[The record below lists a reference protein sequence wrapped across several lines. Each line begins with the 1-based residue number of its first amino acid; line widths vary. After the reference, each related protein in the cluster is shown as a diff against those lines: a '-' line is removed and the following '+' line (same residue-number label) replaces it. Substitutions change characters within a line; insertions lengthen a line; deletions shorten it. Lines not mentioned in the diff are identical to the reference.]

1 MQSVVLTPGTSA
13 SKEHILSSVQ
23 IPTLELHAFS
33 TEQSGAT
40 RPRLTEQM
48 ASPQYPPMF
57 MFQLCACLSLC
68 NPHANPEW
76 ATLAHFSGEE
86 MGAQSSKTCPRSQS
100 QGSAKRRKDPCQG
113 CLHTGVS
120 MTLLVSSALFLVSSS
135 LLPAHLHHSISFP
148 AICVRPG
155 ANQGQMGTGVPSLK
169 RLTSSDHSYSSLGW
183 KPKEHSVSGST
194 LASPPLP
201 EPMAH
206 LWGRGCPKAGNTGRN
221 GP

>member
-1 MQSVVLTPGTSA
+1 MQSIVLTHGTSI
-13 SKEHILSSVQ
+13 SKEHILSSTQ
-23 IPTLELHAFS
+23 IPTLKLHAIT

-48 ASPQYPPMF
+48 ASPQYTP

-76 ATLAHFSGEE
+76 AALAHFSGEE
-86 MGAQSSKTCPRSQS
+86 MGAQSSRTCPRSHS

-113 CLHTGVS
+113 CLHSGVS
-120 MTLLVSSALFLVSSS
+120 MTLLVSSALFLVSRS

-155 ANQGQMGTGVPSLK
+155 ANQGQMGT
-169 RLTSSDHSYSSLGW
+169 
-183 KPKEHSVSGST
+183 
-194 LASPPLP
+194 
-201 EPMAH
+201 
-206 LWGRGCPKAGNTGRN
+206 
-221 GP
+221 